1 MYIYIYKDDPGAEPA
16 EFQNHILANKAPQ
29 TQTFPA
35 GHLQKPSDSVAEVQL
50 HVAGARHFTFL
61 RLHWFTKRVET
72 GIFWFQRKVWICGF
86 FVVRWPFQISTIEFA
101 LFLACVPESSTLGL
115 CCKVNVTMLWGR
127 SQLQRQFLTRPKV
140 LETPASNMPVA
151 DGFIPHLL

>member
-35 GHLQKPSDSVAEVQL
+35 GHLQKPSSTFHLFASALVHKACRN
-50 HVAGARHFTFL
+50 GHFL
-61 RLHWFTKRVET
+61 VSKKKCGYV
-72 GIFWFQRKVWICGF
+72 GF

>member
-1 MYIYIYKDDPGAEPA
+1 MILG
-16 EFQNHILANKAPQ
+16 QNRQSSKIIFWRTK
-29 TQTFPA
+29 
-35 GHLQKPSDSVAEVQL
+35 HLKLKPSLLDIFKSQATLSLRSSFTLRPLDISPFCVCTGSQSVS
-50 HVAGARHFTFL
+50 
-61 RLHWFTKRVET
+61 KRAFFGFKE
-72 GIFWFQRKVWICGF
+72 KVWICGF
-86 FVVRWPFQISTIEFA
+86 FVVRWPSQISTIEFA